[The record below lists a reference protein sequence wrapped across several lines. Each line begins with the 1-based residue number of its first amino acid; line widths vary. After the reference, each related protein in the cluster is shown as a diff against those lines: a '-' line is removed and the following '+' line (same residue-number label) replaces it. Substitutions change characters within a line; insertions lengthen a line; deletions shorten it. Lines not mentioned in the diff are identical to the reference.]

1 MLPDKCSVTEKG
13 RQCVDPP
20 EFIVSIIA
28 DGTATSSS
36 SGNSQ
41 DEFMVGLTC
50 KRHKLVVSG
59 KIGILQKQGKIRDGT
74 VSFSPVKAVGTDCI
88 HVDVDDDANHNGNVN
103 DLIQLG
109 SSQKLQ

>member
-1 MLPDKCSVTEKG
+1 MLPDRCSVTEKG

-28 DGTATSSS
+28 DATT
-36 SGNSQ
+36 GNGNNK

-50 KRHKLVVSG
+50 KGHKLVVSG

-74 VSFSPVKAVGTDCI
+74 VNFSPVKAVGTDCI
-88 HVDVDDDANHNGNVN
+88 HVDVDDDTNHNGNVN

-109 SSQKLQ
+109 KSQKLK